1 MGVFKKERL
10 QQIDA
15 GAHAPRHT
23 ILVVDDEDGNLRAM
37 RAMLDPVYRVLE
49 ANDGRQA
56 LELLEKLEPEQ
67 APSVILSDQRMPR
80 MTGVELFER
89 IRERLP
95 DTIRIIITGFVDV
108 NAVVDSI
115 NRAGIYKFVVKPFD
129 REELLLTVQRA
140 IEAFELRR
148 QIEEHV
154 QQLEQKVRERTR
166 ELEAKNQ
173 ALGEA
178 YAQIEQASLTDPLT
192 GLGNRRFIARRMAVA
207 APDRPRRI
215 AFVLLDLDHFKSVND
230 RYGHAAGDALL
241 GELGRILR
249 QQCRDGDTATR
260 WGGEEFLLT
269 IAVDD
274 EDDAL
279 RCSERLRAAVE
290 AHPFDLGNE
299 TRLVRTCSIGFA
311 CLPFERDG
319 ASRLG
324 WERVVD
330 IADAALYQAKRAG
343 RNAVV
348 GYACVGRLPDDCER
362 VVDPEALCAAGVLRI
377 LRGAQGGSTHHGSTA
392 QVA

>member
-10 QQIDA
+10 QQI
-15 GAHAPRHT
+15 GADDHAPRHT

-37 RAMLDPVYRVLE
+37 RAMLDPMFRVLE

-56 LELLEKLEPEQ
+56 LELLDKLEPAQ

-89 IRERLP
+89 VRERLP

-129 REELLLTVQRA
+129 REDLLLTVQRA

-148 QIEEHV
+148 QIEAHV
-154 QQLEQKVRERTR
+154 AQLEQKVRERTR

-173 ALGEA
+173 ALVEA

-192 GLGNRRFIARRMAVA
+192 GLGNRRFLARRMQS
-207 APDRPRRI
+207 DGPRRRL
-215 AFVLLDLDHFKSVND
+215 AFVLIDLDHFKAVND

-241 GELGRILR
+241 GEFAQILR
-249 QQCRDGDTATR
+249 EHCREGDTATR

-274 EDDAL
+274 EDAAL

-290 AHPFDLGNE
+290 AHEFDLGGG
-299 TRLVRTCSIGFA
+299 TRLARTCSIGFA
-311 CLPFERDG
+311 CLPFEG
-319 ASRLG
+319 AAGAGLA

-330 IADAALYQAKRAG
+330 IADAALYQAKRGG

-348 GYACVGRLPDDCER
+348 GYACAGRLPDDCRER
-362 VVDPEALCAAGVLRI
+362 LADPEALCSAGLLRV
-377 LRGAQGGSTHHGSTA
+377 LRGATRQDPTPQFA
-392 QVA
+392 